1 METQRIERGGRE
13 SRPLDRYQLEWLL
26 YALVALVL
34 GGYTGWTLYDE
45 YSRIDAS
52 ERSRLRTQ
60 SEVVA
65 KNLGRQLLAVDNSL
79 ESIRDDLPALDTHAA
94 GNALIDRHLKAV
106 VAAMPGVRTIVV
118 MNADGMSVAS
128 NRAEAIGLDV
138 SKGERYQLAK
148 KGGDPGT
155 LYVSSPFKTVLG
167 VYALG
172 VSKLLIDGRGQ
183 FAGVIVATLDPDYF
197 STLLDSV
204 RYAQDMRSSLIHG
217 DGKVAFRVP
226 DTEGMTGIDLGK
238 PDTPFFRHMQSGEE
252 TSLFTTVSATT
263 GELRLIA
270 FRTIRPAVPAMDKP
284 LVFSVS
290 REIATLYAP
299 WRKSAFAQGALL
311 GLFLLST
318 AVSLLFSQRR
328 QRAAERSTAS
338 QEEERSLREA
348 ELRQAQDRLAL
359 AESAAHSG
367 VWDWDMATGTLVWS
381 KELFRLFGLDPTAAK
396 ASFETWSA
404 TLHPLDAQASERR
417 IDDAIRT
424 HSRLFS
430 EYRIVRP
437 SGEIRWIAAHGD
449 TTYDAQGQALRM
461 SGICID
467 VTERKRAELLLQT
480 RLRLTKI
487 AETGALGEVLQ
498 AALDGAEQATNSSI
512 GFFHFVD
519 PDQEQLTLQ
528 AWSTNT
534 LAHMCKSEGKDQ
546 HYAISAAGVWVDA
559 FHARAPVI
567 HNDYASLP
575 HKKGMPEGHAT
586 VTRELVV
593 PVIRAGKVTEILG
606 VGNKPTDYAETDVET
621 VVAIAGM
628 VQEVIERMRAEATLR
643 ESEARLAAVFQGS
656 PIGIVV
662 SKLAD
667 GTVVQVNEATL
678 RELGYTNDEMIGQT
692 SMSLG
697 IFVDPTQRELLL
709 QQLLEKG
716 RVEAQQIDFRKKSGE
731 CGVIELS
738 ARLIELRGEKHL
750 LAMMLDVTARKRL
763 EAMHLQSQ
771 KLQALGTLA
780 GGVAHDFNNALAA
793 ILGNVELARQ
803 DVGPDH
809 AALVSL
815 DEIAKA
821 SRRSK
826 DLVQQILAFGR
837 RQKLERKPMSLALVV
852 VETARLVRATLPAM
866 IDLNVNCEADTPAV
880 LADATQ
886 IEQILLNLCSNAAH
900 AVEDIGRPG
909 VIEVNL
915 SSYEL
920 TKDQAQGVLPLG
932 RYACLMVRD
941 NGFGMDEAT
950 RSHIFEP
957 FFTTKQA
964 GKGTGLGLS
973 VVHGIVQAHGASIEV
988 ESTPGSGSTFRIY
1001 FPAIEAPAL
1010 SEAAPTPETAPVQ
1023 GKGKHVL
1030 YLDDEEAIIFLM
1042 KRLLERKGYRVSG
1055 YTDPRKALAA
1065 VRADPGQFDLAV
1077 TDYYMPGM
1085 SGLEV
1090 AQELRRIRP
1099 DLPVVMASGYISE
1112 ELRARAPAVGV
1123 RELIYKPNTV
1133 EDLCEAIARCAEAP
1147 GEISS

>member
-1 METQRIERGGRE
+1 MDTQRIERGGRE
-13 SRPLDRYQLEWLL
+13 SRRLDRYQLEWLL
-26 YALVALVL
+26 YVLVVLVL
-34 GGYTGWTLYDE
+34 GGYIGWMLYDE
-45 YSRIDAS
+45 YSRIDAG
-52 ERSRLRTQ
+52 ERSRLTTQ
-60 SEVVA
+60 AEVVA

-79 ESIRDDLPALDTHAA
+79 EAIRDDLPTLDTHAA
-94 GNALIDRHLKAV
+94 GNSLINRHLKAT

-118 MNADGMSVAS
+118 INAGGMSVAS
-128 NRAEAIGLDV
+128 NREEAIGLDV
-138 SKGERYQLAK
+138 GSGERYQLAK
-148 KGGDPGT
+148 RGADPAT

-167 VYALG
+167 VYAVG
-172 VSKLLIDGRGQ
+172 VSKLLVDKRGQ
-183 FAGVIVATLDPDYF
+183 FAGVIVATLDPEYF
-197 STLLDSV
+197 STLLESI
-204 RYAQDMRSSLIHG
+204 RYASDMRSSLIHG

-226 DTEGMTGIDLGK
+226 DTEKIAGFDLGK

-252 TSLFTTVSATT
+252 TSLFTAVSATT
-263 GELRLIA
+263 GELRLFA
-270 FRTIRPAVPAMDKP
+270 FRTIRPSAPKMDKP

-299 WRKSAFAQGALL
+299 WRKSALAQGALFV
-311 GLFLLST
+311 LFLLST
-318 AVSLLFSQRR
+318 AVSLFYSQRR
-328 QRAAERSTAS
+328 KLAAERIAAS
-338 QEEERSLREA
+338 LEDERRLRET
-348 ELRQAQDRLAL
+348 ELRQAQDRLAI

-367 VWDWDMATGTLVWS
+367 VWDWDMARGTLVWS
-381 KELFRLFGLDPTAAK
+381 DELFRLLGLEPTAAK
-396 ASFETWSA
+396 ASLDTRSA
-404 TLHPLDAQASERR
+404 ALHPLDAQAAERR
-417 IDDAIRT
+417 IEDAILNHT
-424 HSRLFS
+424 RLFS
-430 EYRIVRP
+430 EYRIVQP
-437 SGEIRWIAAHGD
+437 SGEIRWIAAYGD
-449 TTYDAQGQALRM
+449 TTYDAQGQPLRM

-480 RLRLTKI
+480 RLRLTQI
-487 AETGALGEVLQ
+487 AETGALDEVLK
-498 AALDGAEQATNSSI
+498 AALDGAEEATNSSI

-519 PDQEQLTLQ
+519 PDQESLSLQ

-534 LAHMCKSEGKDQ
+534 LAHMCKSEGKGQ

-567 HNDYASLP
+567 HNDYASLA

-593 PVIRAGKVTEILG
+593 PVIRAGKVTQILG
-606 VGNKPTDYAETDVET
+606 VGNKPTDYVEKDAET
-621 VVAIAGM
+621 VASIAGM
-628 VQEVIERMRAEATLR
+628 VQDVIERMRAEATLR

-667 GTVVQVNEATL
+667 GTIVQVNEATL

-692 SMSLG
+692 AMSLR
-697 IFVDPTQRELLL
+697 IFVDPTQREQLL

-716 RVEAQQIDFRKKSGE
+716 RVEARQMEFRKKSGE
-731 CGVIELS
+731 CGLIELS

-750 LAMMLDVTARKRL
+750 LAMMLDVTERKRL
-763 EAMHLQSQ
+763 EEIQLQSQ

-793 ILGNVELARQ
+793 IQGNVELARQ

-866 IDLNVNCEADTPAV
+866 IELNVNCEGDTPAV

-886 IEQILLNLCSNAAH
+886 IEQVLLNLCSNAAH
-900 AVEDIGRPG
+900 AVEDTGRPG
-909 VIEVNL
+909 VIEVHL
-915 SSYEL
+915 SSYER
-920 TKDQAQGVLPLG
+920 TQDKAHGALPLG

-988 ESTPGSGSTFRIY
+988 ESTPGAGSAFRIY
-1001 FPAIEAPAL
+1001 FPAIEAPAPD
-1010 SEAAPTPETAPVQ
+1010 EAAPAPETAAVQ
-1023 GKGKHVL
+1023 GRGKHVL

-1055 YTDPRKALAA
+1055 YTEPRKALAA
-1065 VRADPGQFDLAV
+1065 VRADPSQFDLAV

-1090 AQELRRIRP
+1090 AQELARIRP

-1112 ELRARAPAVGV
+1112 ELRAKAPAVGI

-1133 EDLCEAIARCAEAP
+1133 ENLCEAIARCAEAQ
-1147 GEISS
+1147 GKIAS